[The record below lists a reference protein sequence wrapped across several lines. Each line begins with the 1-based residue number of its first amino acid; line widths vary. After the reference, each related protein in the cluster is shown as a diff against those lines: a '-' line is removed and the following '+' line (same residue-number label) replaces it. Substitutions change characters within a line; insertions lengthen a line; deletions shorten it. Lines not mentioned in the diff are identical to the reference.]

1 MGEVPLACQ
10 LCQEFEMPKNHG
22 SLSRCKSYSFATIDG
37 TGCRCKTLHRPV
49 IEARP
54 DMSTLSLA
62 PEMTAIL
69 ADVRHLASVAS
80 SLESLQ
86 QSIVEAI
93 AQRLLYYNWTGFY
106 MLDPG
111 DPQTLVLGP
120 FVGDPTPHVR
130 IPVTEGICG
139 AAVVTGE
146 TVIVDDV
153 NADPRYLSCSIKTR
167 SEIVVPIYARQ
178 SIAGEIDIDSHN
190 LAAFTEV
197 DRAFLEGVAGI
208 VGGYIEAHSE

>member
-1 MGEVPLACQ
+1 
-10 LCQEFEMPKNHG
+10 
-22 SLSRCKSYSFATIDG
+22 
-37 TGCRCKTLHRPV
+37 
-49 IEARP
+49 
-54 DMSTLSLA
+54 
-62 PEMTAIL
+62 MTAIL

-86 QSIVEAI
+86 QNIVEAI
-93 AQRLLYYNWTGFY
+93 ARRLPNYNWTGFY

-120 FVGDPTPHVR
+120 FVGDPTPHAS

-139 AAVVTGE
+139 AAVATGE

-197 DRAFLEGVAGI
+197 DRAFLEEVAGI